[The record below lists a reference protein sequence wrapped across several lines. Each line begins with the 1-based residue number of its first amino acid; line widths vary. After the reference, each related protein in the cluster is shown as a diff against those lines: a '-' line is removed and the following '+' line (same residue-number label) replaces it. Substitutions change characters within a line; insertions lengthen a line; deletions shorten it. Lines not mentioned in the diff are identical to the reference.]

1 MRLGINAMRLSG
13 QRLGV
18 GRYIEYM
25 LRYWERFLQPSDSVT
40 IYVREPFDKRTL
52 NLSDAY
58 TVKLLESSLGGV
70 LWEHLALA
78 PRHREMDVLFCP
90 SYTMPL
96 HYRGRCVVAT
106 HSVNEVQLGA
116 HPWWYNLTYSQR
128 NRLSARRAD
137 RVIVPSESTR
147 HHVERIYGVAP
158 GKIDLVVEGVPE
170 TFHPLKDSAQL
181 QAVRRKYLGDDRP
194 YVAFVG
200 KLSQRRNIPALI
212 EAFAMLKR
220 RDNIPHSL
228 LLFGPNI
235 LGLRLNELTDRFG
248 VTGSVVQN
256 DGILEKHDD
265 IVPVFCAADLFVHPS
280 AYEGFS
286 ITTVEAMACGVP
298 VITVNRGAAKEIT
311 DGDAAIRVDEPAAAS
326 IAAAMRRGLFDQGLR
341 ASVRAN
347 ALERVRAYSYVET
360 ARQTLDVCRRAAHV

>member
-1 MRLGINAMRLSG
+1 
-13 QRLGV
+13 
-18 GRYIEYM
+18 
-25 LRYWERFLQPSDSVT
+25 
-40 IYVREPFDKRTL
+40 
-52 NLSDAY
+52 
-58 TVKLLESSLGGV
+58 
-70 LWEHLALA
+70 
-78 PRHREMDVLFCP
+78 
-90 SYTMPL
+90 MPL

-106 HSVNEVQLGA
+106 HSVNEVQPGA

-248 VTGSVVQN
+248 VR
-256 DGILEKHDD
+256 
-265 IVPVFCAADLFVHPS
+265 
-280 AYEGFS
+280 
-286 ITTVEAMACGVP
+286 GV
-298 VITVNRGAAKEIT
+298 
-311 DGDAAIRVDEPAAAS
+311 
-326 IAAAMRRGLFDQGLR
+326 
-341 ASVRAN
+341 
-347 ALERVRAYSYVET
+347 
-360 ARQTLDVCRRAAHV
+360 LDHYR